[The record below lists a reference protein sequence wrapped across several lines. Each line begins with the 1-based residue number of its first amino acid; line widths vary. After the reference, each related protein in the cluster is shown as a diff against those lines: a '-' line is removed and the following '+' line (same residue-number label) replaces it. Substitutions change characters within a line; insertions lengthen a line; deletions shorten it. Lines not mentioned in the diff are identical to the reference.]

1 MHPPKMSGSIVQCI
15 VPLSLLANL
24 AAGKARFARRVVDAN
39 PGLLHIRIFWVLW
52 LPDVTPST
60 NIRVAPFAT
69 DWWAPLNVENA
80 PRRAENGATA
90 TFPFQTTGI
99 AKLSFAAASSNSF
112 SHVPLRNSNHLRNG
126 NSRHV
131 VTPGSTLNNSVALKA
146 SLPSILRCC
155 FN

>member
-39 PGLLHIRIFWVLW
+39 AGLLHIRIFWVLW

-60 NIRVAPFAT
+60 NTFAT

-90 TFPFQTTGI
+90 SFPFQTTGI
-99 AKLSFAAASSNSF
+99 AKLSFAAASSN
-112 SHVPLRNSNHLRNG
+112 
-126 NSRHV
+126 
-131 VTPGSTLNNSVALKA
+131 
-146 SLPSILRCC
+146 
-155 FN
+155 